1 MIGAELKE
9 KRLARGWTQ
18 EQLRE
23 VSGASE
29 RAIGALELG
38 RSVAPET
45 RQRITAA
52 LLGPREPSPRP
63 TPRPRGFAAMNP
75 DRHRH
80 IAALGGRTAAQ
91 TGKGHRYTADTAR
104 QAGQKGGISVAR
116 NRQHMADIGR
126 RGGERRAQ
134 ITARKGINQEQA

>member
-1 MIGAELKE
+1 MTGAELKE

-23 VSGASE
+23 VSGASV

-52 LLGPREPSPRP
+52 LLGQREPSPRP
-63 TPRPRGFAAMNP
+63 APRPRGFAAMNP
-75 DRHRH
+75 ERHRH
-80 IAALGGRTAAQ
+80 IAALGGRTAPQRRPARATATQQ
-91 TGKGHRYTADTAR
+91 TPRAR
-104 QAGQKGGISVAR
+104 P
-116 NRQHMADIGR
+116 GR
-126 RGGERRAQ
+126 RAAYPWRA
-134 ITARKGINQEQA
+134 TDNTWPRSAGVAESAARK